1 MCTLVHMTD
10 LAASPRPRRPRR
22 FDPDRKDR
30 IIDAALD
37 VIADHGVRGTTHRLI
52 AAAADVPLGSLTYHF
67 DSLDDL
73 LLQAFTRHAAL
84 MATAYER
91 HFDGVRTRDDL
102 VQAIANLVL
111 GADADRDSA
120 INFELYLAAVHN
132 PALRSVTQGWM
143 ESSRAVLHRY
153 LDPVTARGVDALIE
167 GLIIHSILSTAPVVR
182 SDTIGYIDRALRP
195 PTDSPDTSDTNTDA
209 NSATSP
215 GQP

>member
-1 MCTLVHMTD
+1 MSELVAT
-10 LAASPRPRRPRR
+10 ARPRRARR

-67 DSLDDL
+67 AGLDDL
-73 LLQAFTRHAAL
+73 LIQAFTRHAGR

-91 HFDGVRTRDDL
+91 HFDGVRTRADL
-102 VQAIANLVL
+102 VEAIANLVL

-132 PALRSVTQGWM
+132 PELRNVTQGWM
-143 ESSRAVLHRY
+143 ETSRAVLHRF

-167 GLIIHSILSTAPVVR
+167 GLIIHRILSTAPVDR
-182 SDTIGYIDRALRP
+182 SDTIGYIDRALRS
-195 PTDSPDTSDTNTDA
+195 PTTDPTNSDPDN
-209 NSATSP
+209 P
-215 GQP
+215 GKP

>member
-1 MCTLVHMTD
+1 MSH
-10 LAASPRPRRPRR
+10 LAATPRLRRPRR

-73 LLQAFTRHAAL
+73 MLQAFTRHAAL

-132 PALRSVTQGWM
+132 PALRSVTQSWM

-167 GLIIHSILSTAPVVR
+167 GLIIHSILSTAAVNR
-182 SDTIGYIDRALRP
+182 SDTIGYIERALRS
-195 PTDSPDTSDTNTDA
+195 PTDSANTPDPNATTN
-209 NSATSP
+209 P

>member
-52 AAAADVPLGSLTYHF
+52 AAAADVPLGSMTYHF

-73 LLQAFTRHAAL
+73 MLQAFTRHAAL

-167 GLIIHSILSTAPVVR
+167 GLIIHSILSTAPVDR

-195 PTDSPDTSDTNTDA
+195 PVAQPVT
-209 NSATSP
+209 NSANNSDSNP